1 MAVETRPIVIEVKK
15 VGDFEWEIP
24 RYGDM
29 LVPGRIYAD
38 ENIIE
43 PLIRDAREKKG
54 GLTPA
59 LLQVAN
65 VATLPGIVK
74 ASLAMADIHPGYGFA
89 IGGVGA
95 FDTETGVVSV
105 AGVGFDINCGV
116 RVLRTPLE
124 KKDLDSEETKKSLAN
139 QLFRDV
145 PAGVGSTGEI
155 RLREN
160 EIDRLLVE
168 GSKFVIER
176 GYGIPSDLEYTEE
189 GGCVAGADP
198 KNVSHRAKERQF
210 KQVGT
215 LGSGNHY
222 LEVQYVE
229 EIYDEEAAQAFGI
242 HKDQIMVAIHCG
254 SRALGHQ
261 IGTDYLKVLEAASR
275 KYGIPIRDR
284 ELVCAPINSPEGKEY
299 ISAVNCGINCAFAN
313 RQAISHLARGAFAR
327 VMGIEPESI
336 TLLYEVAHNTC
347 KFETHDVGGEKKRL
361 LVHRKGATRAF
372 GPGRDEIP
380 SRYRSV
386 GQPLLVGGT
395 MGTASY
401 ILKGT
406 DKGMRDT
413 FGSAVHGAGRAMSRV
428 QAKRTWRGVELIK
441 ELAEKGIIIRSRSKS
456 GVAEE
461 APGAYK
467 DVDEV
472 VEIMDRAGVNS
483 KVARL
488 KPLVCVK
495 G

>member
-1 MAVETRPIVIEVKK
+1 MEIEIRKISDET
-15 VGDFEWEIP
+15 WEIP
-24 RYGDM
+24 RRGEM
-29 LVPGRIYAD
+29 LVPGIIYAD
-38 ENIIE
+38 EATIG
-43 PLIRDAREKKG
+43 PLLSDAREKKG

-59 LLQVAN
+59 LVQVAN
-65 VATLPGIVK
+65 VATLPGIVR

-89 IGGVGA
+89 IGGGGA
-95 FDTETGVVSV
+95 FDAETGVVSV

-116 RVLRTPLE
+116 RMLATPLDR
-124 KKDLDSEETKKSLAN
+124 KDIDSEEKKTALAN
-139 QLFRDV
+139 QIFRDV

-155 RLREN
+155 RLSEK
-160 EIDRLLVE
+160 EIDRVLTE
-168 GSKFVIER
+168 GSRFVLDR
-176 GYGIPSDLEYTEE
+176 GYGMPSDLEYTED
-189 GGCVAGADP
+189 GGRVAGADP
-198 KNVSHRAKERQF
+198 SKVSHRAKERQF

-229 EIYDEEAAQAFGI
+229 EVFDGEAAEAFGI
-242 HKDQIMVAIHCG
+242 HPGQILIAIHCG

-284 ELVCAPINSPEGKEY
+284 ELVCAPITSPEGRDY

-313 RQAISHLARGAFAR
+313 RQAITHLARGAFAR
-327 VMGIEPESI
+327 VTGVAPEAI
-336 TLLYEVAHNTC
+336 RLLYDVAHNTC
-347 KFETHDVGGEKKRL
+347 KFEDHDVEGETRRL

-372 GPGRDEIP
+372 GAGRAEVP
-380 SRYRSV
+380 ARYRGV

-401 ILKGT
+401 ILRGT
-406 DKGMRDT
+406 QKGMEET
-413 FGSAVHGAGRAMSRV
+413 FGSAVHGAGRALSRV
-428 QAKRTWRGVELIK
+428 AAKRRWRGTEVIK
-441 ELAEKGIIIRSRSKS
+441 ELASRGIIIRSRSKS

-467 DVDEV
+467 DVDRV
-472 VEIMDRAGVNS
+472 VEIMHRAGINR

-488 KPLVCVK
+488 RPLVCVK